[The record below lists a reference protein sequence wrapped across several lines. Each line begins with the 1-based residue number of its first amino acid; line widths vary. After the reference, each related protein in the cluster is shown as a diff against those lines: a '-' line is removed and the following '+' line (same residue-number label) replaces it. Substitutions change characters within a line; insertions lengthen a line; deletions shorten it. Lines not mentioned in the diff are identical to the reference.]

1 MSIYNTKPAIIAI
14 GDTNNGKSSTINTI
28 LSSLLNIDIEFY
40 TSNKINA
47 SKTITIFNFINEQ
60 FYKIVHDDI
69 EIKFNS
75 LKELIDRY
83 NNVIA
88 NLSEY
93 NTKPVYI
100 FINCNEEYNFV
111 LIDII
116 GKTISNTTIY
126 NAQLDWINKNYLNN
140 IKLYITKEINIDIC
154 NNPYVLITHVDKINY
169 NSDETIR
176 EIHYLIKDRLL
187 NNTIKFI
194 SNKDPN
200 IKKHNINDV
209 EIDVLNK
216 FNSKNFIIN
225 LLSKINFIDVIN
237 IDNFLEHMLNITWTN
252 TNDILCEVNK
262 FNNKLLLNLII
273 DEIKDLEST
282 DIIQEKISLFNNAIN
297 EMNIMYDCFNRHKTG
312 VKAIN
317 YLKMKT
323 IEIFGNEYK
332 DYKYDEV
339 IDAYQKDIEK
349 KYKNIIRKSF
359 RCFSLCNENSKR
371 YKK

>member
-154 NNPYVLITHVDKINY
+154 NKPYVLITHVDKINY

-225 LLSKINFIDVIN
+225 LNQRRFVPVKFV
-237 IDNFLEHMLNITWTN
+237 
-252 TNDILCEVNK
+252 ILCY
-262 FNNKLLLNLII
+262 F
-273 DEIKDLEST
+273 
-282 DIIQEKISLFNNAIN
+282 
-297 EMNIMYDCFNRHKTG
+297 
-312 VKAIN
+312 
-317 YLKMKT
+317 
-323 IEIFGNEYK
+323 
-332 DYKYDEV
+332 
-339 IDAYQKDIEK
+339 
-349 KYKNIIRKSF
+349 
-359 RCFSLCNENSKR
+359 
-371 YKK
+371 